1 MKKMVLALLPLL
13 VLGCGTPFFK
23 SVQGT
28 STSIGIT
35 IPNEEVLELEALHY
49 LNGEK
54 VVVREPACIHYKFS
68 ASETNS
74 YLGIVHTQSCRESDL
89 TVSLTN
95 ALWKAEGR
103 TADE

>member
-1 MKKMVLALLPLL
+1 MRLILFSMLLTLT
-13 VLGCGTPFFK
+13 LGCTAPFFK

-35 IPNEEVLELEALHY
+35 IPNEEVIELEALHY

-54 VVVREPACIHYKFS
+54 VVVREPAIIRYKFK

-74 YLGIVHTQSCRESDL
+74 YLGIVRTQSWRESDL
-89 TVSLTN
+89 SVSVTN
-95 ALWKAEGR
+95 AFGKAEG
-103 TADE
+103 TKENE